1 MTERFET
8 FTVLLNKISRNVKK
22 IKNQELAEYGL
33 RSAHVSC
40 IYYLYAA
47 NSLTATELC
56 ERCEEDKATI
66 SRALDVL
73 EEKGFIVC
81 QSQATKRYKS
91 LWNLTEKGQ
100 KAGQKVF
107 NAVERVLEKVS
118 AGLSDDHRKM
128 FYSYLRIVSDN
139 LEKITDTLA

>member
-91 LWNLTEKGQ
+91 LWNLTEKGE

-107 NAVERVLEKVS
+107 NAVERVLEEVS

>member
-100 KAGQKVF
+100 KAGQKEAD
-107 NAVERVLEKVS
+107 NSQPCGIHLEGFS
-118 AGLSDDHRKM
+118 L
-128 FYSYLRIVSDN
+128 
-139 LEKITDTLA
+139 